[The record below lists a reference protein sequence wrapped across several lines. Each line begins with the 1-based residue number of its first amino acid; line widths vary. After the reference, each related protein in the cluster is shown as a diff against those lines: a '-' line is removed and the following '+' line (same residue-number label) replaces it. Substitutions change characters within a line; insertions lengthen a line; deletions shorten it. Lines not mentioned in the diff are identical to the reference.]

1 MPVPKGMCEHFGR
14 QCFFKLRFGK
24 ILVARVN
31 TEAQAGICLLDA
43 EAELR
48 SGSEDSCNICT
59 ILLNNQPH
67 GSKQLE
73 YTSSE
78 EAIGGRFKCFDECE
92 NITFSWLT

>member
-1 MPVPKGMCEHFGR
+1 MCEHFGR

-59 ILLNNQPH
+59 ILLNNQP
-67 GSKQLE
+67 Q
-73 YTSSE
+73 T
-78 EAIGGRFKCFDECE
+78 A
-92 NITFSWLT
+92 